1 MYFTYVNIT
10 TVKSKAQHIFEYLF
24 ENMLTNVCSGDN
36 IITENEQMFFANSY
50 KYLLVQEEF
59 IMNTTR
65 RNTKRDRVVEL
76 RKRLLLSCTV
86 ITIVL
91 IAIFTVTGFKNVN
104 AINHGENPMYKYYTS
119 YEIQPGDTL
128 TSIAQKYTVNS
139 EVSIAEYIRE
149 VKKNN
154 NLVTDRITSGNYI
167 VISYYSDE
175 YK

>member
-1 MYFTYVNIT
+1 
-10 TVKSKAQHIFEYLF
+10 
-24 ENMLTNVCSGDN
+24 
-36 IITENEQMFFANSY
+36 
-50 KYLLVQEEF
+50 
-59 IMNTTR
+59 MNAVR
-65 RNTKRDRVVEL
+65 RNKKRARVAQL
-76 RKRLLLSCTV
+76 GKRIFLSG
-86 ITIVL
+86 TILVVL
-91 IAIFTVTGFKNVN
+91 FVMVFTIIGLKDVSATNN
-104 AINHGENPMYKYYTS
+104 SDNPIYKYYTS

-139 EVSIAEYIRE
+139 NVSISEYIRE